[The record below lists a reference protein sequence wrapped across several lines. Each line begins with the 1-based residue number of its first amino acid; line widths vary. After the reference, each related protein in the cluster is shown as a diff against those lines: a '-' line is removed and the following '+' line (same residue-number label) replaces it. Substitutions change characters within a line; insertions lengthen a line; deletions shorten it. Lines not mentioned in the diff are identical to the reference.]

1 MDMSDTEQIYCGAAR
16 VKITPD
22 PDLMPDL
29 RGLQDVTFTEVLDDI
44 YLRVLALKAGP
55 ETVLIVT
62 FDLDKVP
69 CPKEYAEAVEE
80 ETAIPADHIA
90 LMAIHTH
97 TAPVAGWR
105 PDEGPN
111 FIMTKPEDVQEAT
124 HKYEEFLKGKLLE
137 AVHAALDA
145 MVPARIGWEN
155 GESYINVNRVQD
167 YRVRDADGNVTI
179 ECGLGKNPY
188 HPTDRRLF
196 VLKAETLDGK
206 PIAFLSNYAVHNDV
220 LIKNTCGKD
229 GGEMLSSDMGG
240 NVSQMLEEMYP
251 GAVALWT
258 SGAAGDVNPVVLNEI
273 FYPDP
278 ETGAQTPYF
287 LPPGDQGPIMMMK
300 TLACQY
306 LDDMMAVFHHLDC
319 TVSSAAVRAKT
330 AWASTP
336 GSDGKPYEVRVQM
349 IRIGDLLLTGFSGEL
364 YTSLGQA
371 ILKILPD
378 DAVVINHDAS
388 LLANS
393 GYIFDDETMA
403 RDTEGVLPGRHDS
416 NQQPG
421 YIKDALLETVNGLLE
436 EIQ

>member
-1 MDMSDTEQIYCGAAR
+1 MSDTGQLYCGAAKT
-16 VKITPD
+16 KITPES
-22 PDLMPDL
+22 DLLPDL

-44 YLRVLALKAGP
+44 YLRVLAVKSGT
-55 ETVLIVT
+55 ETVLLVT

-69 CPKEYAEAVEE
+69 CPEEFAKAVEE
-80 ETAIPADHIA
+80 ETGIDADHIA
-90 LMAIHTH
+90 LLAIHTH

-111 FIMTKPEDVQEAT
+111 FIMTKPENVQKAT
-124 HKYEEFLKGKLLE
+124 HQYESFLQDRLLE

-145 MVPARIGWEN
+145 IVPARIGWGD
-155 GESYINVNRVQD
+155 GESYINVNRVED

-179 ECGLGKNPY
+179 QCGLGKNPY

-196 VLKAETLDGK
+196 VLKVEDLDGD

-240 NVSQMLEEMYP
+240 NVSQMLEDMYP
-251 GAVALWT
+251 DTVALWT

-278 ETGAQTPYF
+278 ETGAQTAYY
-287 LPPGDQGPIMMMK
+287 LPAGDQGPVMMMK

-306 LDDMMAVFHHLDC
+306 LDDMMAVLDHLEC
-319 TVSSAAVRAKT
+319 TVSSASVHAKT

-349 IRIGDLLLTGFSGEL
+349 MQIGSLIMTGFSGEL
-364 YTSLGQA
+364 YTSLGEA
-371 ILKILPD
+371 LLEVLPEE
-378 DAVVINHDAS
+378 AVVINHDAS

-393 GYIFDDETMA
+393 GYIFDDETLA
-403 RDTEGVLPGRHDS
+403 RDPEGNLPGRHDS

-421 YIKDALLETVNGLLE
+421 YIRDALISTVQELLK
-436 EIQ
+436 